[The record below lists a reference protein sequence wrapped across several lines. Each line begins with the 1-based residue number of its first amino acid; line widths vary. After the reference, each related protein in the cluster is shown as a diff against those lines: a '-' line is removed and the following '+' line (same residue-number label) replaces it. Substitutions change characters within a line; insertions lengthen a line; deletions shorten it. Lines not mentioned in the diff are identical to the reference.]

1 MLKMGAKALHTRP
14 GIDSRNERHTDSV
27 NMVSDNVQERPDTR
41 QHGRP
46 SLCAGTWRRQHI
58 FNVAHV
64 FPAHP
69 LSSRHFSPSGA
80 GSVQSRIEEVA
91 AAR

>member
-1 MLKMGAKALHTRP
+1 MSQGRLEPHRTSRGDMLNMGAKALHIWP

-46 SLCAGTWRRQHI
+46 CLCAGTWR
-58 FNVAHV
+58 
-64 FPAHP
+64 
-69 LSSRHFSPSGA
+69 
-80 GSVQSRIEEVA
+80 
-91 AAR
+91 